1 MRDTLGRALSLGLG
15 LALAG
20 KEQVE
25 KTIEELVRKGE
36 VSRAES
42 KGLVDDLVKRGDE
55 LKDQIETATRE
66 RVQSVL
72 KEGGMVSREEFA
84 RLEQRIEELERK
96 LNTEH

>member
-42 KGLVDDLVKRGDE
+42 KDLVEDLVKRGDE

-66 RVQSVL
+66 RVQSVM
-72 KEGGMVSREEFA
+72 KEDGMATREEVA

-96 LNTEH
+96 LNSEH

>member
-42 KGLVDDLVKRGDE
+42 KDLVEDLVKRGDE

-66 RVQSVL
+66 RVQSVM
-72 KEGGMVSREEFA
+72 KEGGMATREEVA

-96 LNTEH
+96 LNSEH

>member
-15 LALAG
+15 LAMAG

-42 KGLVDDLVKRGDE
+42 KDLVDDLVKRGDE
-55 LKDQIETATRE
+55 LKDQIESATRE
-66 RVQSVL
+66 RVQAVM
-72 KEGGMVSREEFA
+72 KEGGMATREEVA